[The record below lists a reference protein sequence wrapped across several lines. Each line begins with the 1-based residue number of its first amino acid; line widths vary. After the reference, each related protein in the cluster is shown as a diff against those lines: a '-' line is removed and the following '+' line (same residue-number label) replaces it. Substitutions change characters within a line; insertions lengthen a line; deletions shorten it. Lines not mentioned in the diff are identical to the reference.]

1 MNIPYNTRLTDN
13 AGNATTYPLPASGW
27 AACVDRTGNSFE
39 TNCWAHYVD
48 SNGNPVRYCRNFD
61 RTKYYLSY
69 KLSDGSGTEVN
80 S

>member
-1 MNIPYNTRLTDN
+1 MNIPYDTRLTDN
-13 AGNATTYPLPASGW
+13 AGDPGNYPLPGTW
-27 AACVDRTGNSFE
+27 AACEERTGNSFE

-48 SNGNPVRYCRNFD
+48 DSGNPVRYCRNFD

-69 KLSDGSGTEVN
+69 MVTGNAGTEPN

>member
-1 MNIPYNTRLTDN
+1 MNIPYDTRLSENDGDN
-13 AGNATTYPLPASGW
+13 TILIPTTW

-48 SNGNPVRYCRNFD
+48 SNGDPVRYCRNFD